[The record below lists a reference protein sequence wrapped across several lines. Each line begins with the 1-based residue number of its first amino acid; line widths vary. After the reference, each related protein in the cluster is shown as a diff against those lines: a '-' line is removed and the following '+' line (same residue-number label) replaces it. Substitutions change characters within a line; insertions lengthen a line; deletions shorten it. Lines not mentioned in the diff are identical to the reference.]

1 MGRARRGVAGLV
13 AAGLIPLVVLSGCG
27 GPAGPSPTPVAPTLV
42 PTAPAQVPGGGPPPA
57 ANGTPPTMI
66 SPGVVDAADVVA
78 RVTPAVVTV
87 VNEQQGRGFGR
98 GTAQEAGRGTGF
110 IISSDG
116 YIVTNDHVVE
126 GGDQFEVLLSNGDKR
141 DATLVGADPV
151 SDIAVVKIAPPVP
164 AVVAF
169 GDSDQL
175 RPGQPVL
182 AIGSP
187 LGEFTGTV
195 TDGII
200 SALNRDFPSDPGRGD
215 PGYSNLIQHNA
226 AINPGNS
233 GGPLF
238 DLEGRVIGV
247 NTLGIPTMPDGTPA
261 QGLFFAIPS
270 NAVQGIVAEL
280 IQQGQVRYPYLGVN
294 YESIQPQVA
303 SLNDLPVDW
312 GAYVTD
318 VGQGGPAAQ
327 AGIAPG
333 DIIVAIGDHKLD
345 AQTSFT
351 EALFA
356 FKPGQTV
363 PVTIQRGA
371 GQRTVQVTLG
381 ERPSR

>member
-1 MGRARRGVAGLV
+1 MVAIV
-13 AAGLIPLVVLSGCG
+13 ACLAFLAGCLGPLT
-27 GPAGPSPTPVAPTLV
+27 PAPTPVAPTLV
-42 PTAPAQVPGGGPPPA
+42 PTAIPNIPGGLTPGP
-57 ANGTPPTMI
+57 GTPVAVRVAI
-66 SPGVVDAADVVA
+66 SPGVVDAADIVA

-87 VNEQQGRGFGR
+87 VNEQAGIGLGRGQ
-98 GTAQEAGRGTGF
+98 AQETGRGTGF

-116 YIVTNDHVVE
+116 YIVTNNHVVS
-126 GGDQFEVLLSNGDKR
+126 GGNQFEVILNDGTKR
-141 DATLVGADPV
+141 PAKLIGADPL
-151 SDIAVVKIAPPVP
+151 SDIAVVQIAPPVP

-200 SALNRDFPSDPGRGD
+200 SALHRDFPGSPGQGE
-215 PGYSNLIQHNA
+215 PGYTNLIQHNA

-238 DLEGRVIGV
+238 DLQGRVIGV
-247 NTLGIPTMPDGTPA
+247 NTLGIPVGPNGVPA

-270 NAVQGIVAEL
+270 NSVQGIVSQL
-280 IQQGQVRYPYLGVN
+280 ITQGRVRYPYLGIQ
-294 YESIQPQVA
+294 YEEVVPEIA
-303 SLNDLPVDW
+303 SLNNLPVSY
-312 GAYVTD
+312 GAYITSV
-318 VGQGGPAAQ
+318 VPGGPADK
-327 AGIAPG
+327 AGIQAN
-333 DIIVAIGDHKLD
+333 DIILAIGDKKID
-345 AQTSFT
+345 AQTRFS

-356 FKPGQTV
+356 YQPGQTV
-363 PVTIQRGA
+363 PVLVQRGA

-381 ERPSR
+381 ERPR